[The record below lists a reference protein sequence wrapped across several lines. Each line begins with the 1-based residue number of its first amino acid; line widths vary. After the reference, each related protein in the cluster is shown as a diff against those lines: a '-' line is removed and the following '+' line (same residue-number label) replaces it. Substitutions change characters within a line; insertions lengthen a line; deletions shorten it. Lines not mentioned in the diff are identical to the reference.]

1 VAPQVPPPPF
11 YLYTQIPLLPVINK
25 MGGGGARERGGEKR
39 EEGQDAYFIILP
51 VRWYW
56 SYRTTGYY
64 TGQQGNFIYTENFY
78 MLLLLL
84 LVPLVGIFIISSRS
98 FATADLHS
106 AEMKFI
112 GLATTIVSL
121 LISLVV
127 WVLFDFSSNQFQF
140 VQECYGS
147 SQYSI
152 YLGVDGISIYFVL
165 LTTLIMPIALL
176 SN

>member
-1 VAPQVPPPPF
+1 MPSSPPQLEVCIF
-11 YLYTQIPLLPVINK
+11 YQFTSTLVLVLQN
-25 MGGGGARERGGEKR
+25 
-39 EEGQDAYFIILP
+39 
-51 VRWYW
+51 
-56 SYRTTGYY
+56 YRLDTGP
-64 TGQQGNFIYTENFY
+64 QGNFIYTEKFY

-106 AEMKFI
+106 NEMKFI